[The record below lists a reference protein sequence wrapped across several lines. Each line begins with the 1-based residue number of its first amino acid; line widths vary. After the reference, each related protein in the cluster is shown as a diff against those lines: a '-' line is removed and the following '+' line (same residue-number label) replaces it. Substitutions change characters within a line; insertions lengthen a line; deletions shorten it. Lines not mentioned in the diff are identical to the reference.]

1 MDNNNRPRYQNV
13 TQEYLQQMAIEARKV
28 GIEIGEEC
36 MMIENKFDPE
46 NIAEQKQVV
55 DKEIANF
62 KNKYGIDLTF

>member
-1 MDNNNRPRYQNV
+1 
-13 TQEYLQQMAIEARKV
+13 MAIEARKV

-46 NIAEQKQVV
+46 NIAEQKRVV
-55 DKEIANF
+55 DREIANF